1 MRLYLMRHATA
12 VPQGTPGCVQ
22 DADRV
27 LTAEGKAEATA
38 VAQGLQRLRIV
49 PDLIV
54 TSPYIR
60 AIETAEQVRRLL
72 QPKLSCRQLDELRSE
87 ADPRATSIAL
97 KTLSAYEELLLVGHE
112 PHLSA
117 WVAELVSGHEPM
129 RCQMKKAAV
138 ACVEIE
144 RVPPP
149 AGSGTLRWLMTPK
162 QLALIG
168 EAP

>member
-12 VPQGTPGCVQ
+12 VPHGTPGSVQ

-27 LTAEGKAEATA
+27 LTAEGNAEATA
-38 VAQGLQRLRIV
+38 VAKGLQRLRIM

-54 TSPYIR
+54 TSPYVR
-60 AIETAEQVRRLL
+60 AIETADWVARVL
-72 QPKLSCRQLDELRSE
+72 QPQQPRQQLNELRSE
-87 ADPRATSIAL
+87 ADPRSTSIAL
-97 KTLSAYEELLLVGHE
+97 GALKGYDDLLLVGHE

-117 WVAELVSGHEPM
+117 WVAELVGGREAM
-129 RCQMKKAAV
+129 RCQMKKAGV

-144 RVPPP
+144 RVPP
-149 AGSGTLRWLMTPK
+149 ASGSGTLRWLMTPK

-168 EAP
+168 DAP